1 MTRRTFTQT
10 FVAGAGAI
18 SARMQAAHRLK
29 IGIGTYTY
37 HGVPIDGM
45 IARLSALSDSG
56 CWAAARCSSAC
67 TARATAGTWTR
78 YEVDGDE
85 VGRGGIVVR
94 RQHIPTAD

>member
-45 IARLSALSDSG
+45 IARLSAL
-56 CWAAARCSSAC
+56 
-67 TARATAGTWTR
+67 
-78 YEVDGDE
+78 
-85 VGRGGIVVR
+85 GITEIELSRV
-94 RQHIPTAD
+94 